1 MSLKIHVIKKL
12 GDFNL
17 KIDLDVE
24 DHIIGLLGYSGCGKT
39 MTLKMI
45 AGIVTPD
52 SGSIVL
58 NGRTLFDSKQKINLS
73 VQERNIGLMFQS
85 YALFNHMTVYE
96 NILVGMK
103 GHDKKGQE
111 EVIKNYLKLLEIEN
125 LKDKKP
131 KMLSGGQKQR
141 VALARIL
148 AQKPEILMLDEPFS
162 ALDSHL
168 RFMIEEP
175 FKKALQS
182 FKGTVLYVSHNRQE
196 IYKYCDQTAVMA
208 DGQIQEIKGTE
219 DLFMKCETVAAARLT
234 GCRNMSKVKWLNEE
248 EVHLIDWGIT
258 LKLKKEK
265 QTYIKSSYDTIG
277 MREGDM
283 VLTSDLKSDEVM
295 AVEVGKLFK
304 MPDKIKID
312 LWTSNGYKLIYT
324 CSSREYHE
332 IETLL
337 NQKHIGVIIDET
349 KLLYL
354 RSK

>member
-1 MSLKIHVIKKL
+1 MSLKMHVTKKL
-12 GDFNL
+12 GSFNL

-52 SGSIVL
+52 SGSIIL
-58 NGRTLFDSKQKINLS
+58 NGRTLFDSEKKINVK
-73 VQERNIGLMFQS
+73 VQERNTGLMFQS

-96 NILVGMK
+96 NIVIGMK
-103 GHDKKGQE
+103 KQDKKIQE
-111 EVIKNYLKLLEIEN
+111 EVIRSYLKLLEIEN
-125 LKDKKP
+125 LSDKKP
-131 KMLSGGQKQR
+131 KILSGGQKQR

-148 AQKPEILMLDEPFS
+148 AQQPDILMLDEPFS

-168 RFMIEEP
+168 RFIIEEP

-208 DGQIQEIKGTE
+208 EGQIQEVKKTE
-219 DLFMKCETVAAARLT
+219 ALFKECETVTAARLT
-234 GCRNMSKVKWLNEE
+234 GCRNMSKVKWLNEKE
-248 EVHLIDWGIT
+248 MQLIDWGIT
-258 LKLKKEK
+258 LEMDKEK
-265 QTYIKSSYDTIG
+265 QALRKSQYDTVGI
-277 MREGDM
+277 REGDM
-283 VLTSDLKSDEVM
+283 VLTNDLKRSQVLT
-295 AVEVGKLFK
+295 VEVGKALI

-312 LWTSNGYKLIYT
+312 LWTPSGCKLIYT

-337 NQKHIGVIIDET
+337 EEKYIGVMIDES
-349 KLLYL
+349 KFLYL
-354 RSK
+354 RDQ

>member
-1 MSLKIHVIKKL
+1 MSLKMHVTKKL
-12 GDFNL
+12 GFFNL
-17 KIDLDVE
+17 KIDLEVE
-24 DHIIGLLGYSGCGKT
+24 DHIVGLLGYSGCGKT

-52 SGSIVL
+52 SGSIIL
-58 NGRTLFDSKQKINLS
+58 NGRTLFDSEKKINVK
-73 VQERNIGLMFQS
+73 VQERNTGLMFQS

-96 NILVGMK
+96 NIAIGMK
-103 GHDKKGQE
+103 EHDKKIQE
-111 EVIKNYLKLLEIEN
+111 EVIRSYLKLLEIEN
-125 LKDKKP
+125 LSDKKP
-131 KMLSGGQKQR
+131 KILSGGQKQR

-148 AQKPEILMLDEPFS
+148 AQQPEILMLDEPFS

-208 DGQIQEIKGTE
+208 EGQIQEVKKTE
-219 DLFMKCETVAAARLT
+219 ALFKECETVTAARLT
-234 GCRNMSKVKWLNEE
+234 GCRNMSRIKWLNEK
-248 EVHLIDWGIT
+248 EVELIDWGIT
-258 LKLKKEK
+258 LKMDKEK
-265 QTYIKSSYDTIG
+265 QAHRKSQYDTVGI
-277 MREGDM
+277 REGDM
-283 VLTSDLKSDEVM
+283 VLTNDLKGDRAL
-295 AVEVGKLFK
+295 AVEVGKAWI

-312 LWTSNGYKLIYT
+312 LWTPSGYKLIYT

-337 NQKHIGVIIDET
+337 QEKHIGVMIDES

-354 RSK
+354 RNQ

>member
-131 KMLSGGQKQR
+131 KMLSGG
-141 VALARIL
+141 
-148 AQKPEILMLDEPFS
+148 
-162 ALDSHL
+162 
-168 RFMIEEP
+168 
-175 FKKALQS
+175 
-182 FKGTVLYVSHNRQE
+182 
-196 IYKYCDQTAVMA
+196 
-208 DGQIQEIKGTE
+208 
-219 DLFMKCETVAAARLT
+219 
-234 GCRNMSKVKWLNEE
+234 
-248 EVHLIDWGIT
+248 
-258 LKLKKEK
+258 
-265 QTYIKSSYDTIG
+265 
-277 MREGDM
+277 
-283 VLTSDLKSDEVM
+283 
-295 AVEVGKLFK
+295 
-304 MPDKIKID
+304 
-312 LWTSNGYKLIYT
+312 
-324 CSSREYHE
+324 
-332 IETLL
+332 
-337 NQKHIGVIIDET
+337 
-349 KLLYL
+349 
-354 RSK
+354 